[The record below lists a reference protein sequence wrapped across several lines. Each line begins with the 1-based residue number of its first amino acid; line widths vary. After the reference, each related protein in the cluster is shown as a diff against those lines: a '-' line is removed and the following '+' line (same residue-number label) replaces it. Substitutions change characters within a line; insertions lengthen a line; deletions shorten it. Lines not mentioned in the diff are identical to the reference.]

1 MQIED
6 KAVLITGASRGL
18 GRALALG
25 LGRAGARIAAVARH
39 ADELE
44 EVVAAIRAAGGDA
57 HAIVADVAD
66 KNAIYPLAGTAQAL
80 VGPIDILIHNASTL
94 GVTPLRH
101 LLDTECEDFQ
111 HVLDVNLLGPFRLT
125 KAIAGGMAARGDGLV
140 VSLSSDAAVA
150 AYAGWGA
157 YSVSKAALDHL
168 SRVFAVELSP
178 FGVRFLSI
186 DPGEMNTLMHAA
198 ALPEADP
205 ATLASPEAVAARII
219 ALLSGKTPWA
229 DGARFDAAALEAA

>member
-25 LGRAGARIAAVARH
+25 LGRAGARIAAAARH

-80 VGPIDILIHNASTL
+80 VGSIDILIHNASTL

-125 KAIAGGMAARGDGLV
+125 KAIAGGMAARGEGLV

-150 AYAGWGA
+150 AYEGWGA

-178 FGVRFLSI
+178 FGVHFLSI

-229 DGARFDAAALEAA
+229 DGARFVAAALEAA